1 MVFFF
6 FILVR
11 NLEYLIQEIKTK
23 GFDKCR
29 DETEKKSNLK
39 KKLEISVENLQKK
52 VNFFKSRRKNFGGKN
67 SKMESE
73 ISMYKN
79 LSERWQREKF
89 YMDKEIPVLKSEIL
103 EVQKYF

>member
-1 MVFFF
+1 
-6 FILVR
+6 
-11 NLEYLIQEIKTK
+11 LEFLINEIKTK

-29 DETEKKSNLK
+29 DQTEKKSNLK

-52 VNFFKSRRKNFGGKN
+52 VNFFKSRRKNFGTKN
-67 SKMESE
+67 SSMECE
-73 ISMYKN
+73 INMYRN

-103 EVQKYF
+103 EV